1 MTLWHSPHTNFPYTL
16 EKSVGAKTP
25 AGTGRGAG
33 THPGGA
39 PQTWGPR
46 CPHCHN
52 SPPTERKSRAELTP
66 AERLLNR
73 CSWCRMPPITMH
85 RPLGTEEKPTKEIPH
100 QCSAHSTLP
109 ALSATHL
116 TGTKRTQ
123 PTSVP
128 VNADFT
134 TSA

>member
-1 MTLWHSPHTNFPYTL
+1 MGWAPTLVGSP
-16 EKSVGAKTP
+16 K
-25 AGTGRGAG
+25 
-33 THPGGA
+33 PGDI
-39 PQTWGPR
+39 PVP
-46 CPHCHN
+46 N

-85 RPLGTEEKPTKEIPH
+85 RPLGMEKTPQKNPH
-100 QCSAHSTLP
+100 QCFAHSTLP
-109 ALSATHL
+109 ALNAAHL

-128 VNADFT
+128 VNADLT